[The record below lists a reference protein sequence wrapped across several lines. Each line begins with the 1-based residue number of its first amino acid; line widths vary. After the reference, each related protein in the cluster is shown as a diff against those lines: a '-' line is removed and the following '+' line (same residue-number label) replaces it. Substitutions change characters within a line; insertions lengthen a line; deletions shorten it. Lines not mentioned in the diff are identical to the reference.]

1 MRSSTAVVA
10 LGLTAVLPA
19 RAMGQEASSSA
30 EEPATRAE
38 TELSF
43 TAADTGLQIR
53 IVDGSPGRVPDRDC
67 RTPCRFRV
75 PNGHYVIAAGTYEFE
90 VGANGGTQHWE
101 VEDDSGH
108 LLALGII
115 GILLGG
121 GGIGVGA
128 WGLSE
133 LLPQDD
139 PSSEWLAAASVATG
153 LGGAI
158 FVAGIVA
165 AALYP
170 GTAELR
176 SYAPTIGESAT
187 LSPSLALFRDAEG
200 GPGCG
205 LSLSLR
211 L

>member
-10 LGLTAVLPA
+10 AVVTALLPA
-19 RAMGQEASSSA
+19 GALGQEEAAAEPSA
-30 EEPATRAE
+30 GRAE

-43 TAADTGLQIR
+43 TAVDTGLQIR
-53 IVDGSPGRVPDRDC
+53 IVDGSPGRIPDRDC

-75 PNGHYVIAAGTYEFE
+75 PNGHYVVAAGTYEFE
-90 VGANGGTQHWE
+90 VGANGGTQHWA

-121 GGIGVGA
+121 GGLGVGI
-128 WGLSE
+128 WGLAE

-139 PSSEWLAAASVATG
+139 PSTEWLVGASVGTG

-170 GTAELR
+170 GSAELR
-176 SYAPTIGESAT
+176 SFAQSIGESAT
-187 LSPSLALFRDAEG
+187 LSPSVAMFRDADG
-200 GPGCG
+200 APGWG
-205 LSLSLR
+205 FTLALSL
-211 L
+211 

>member
-1 MRSSTAVVA
+1 MRFGFVI
-10 LGLTAVLPA
+10 AVLAGVFLPPA
-19 RAMGQEASSSA
+19 RAAGQPAV
-30 EEPATRAE
+30 EEGPAAREE

-43 TAADTGLQIR
+43 TAEDTGVRIR
-53 IVDGSPGRVPDRDC
+53 IVDGGPGRIPDEDC

-75 PNGHYVIAAGTYEFE
+75 PNGHYVIAAGSYEFE
-90 VGANGGTQHWE
+90 VRANGGTQHWE
-101 VEDDSGH
+101 VEDDQIH
-108 LLALGII
+108 LMALGIL

-121 GGIGVGA
+121 AGLGAGI

-139 PSSEWLAAASVATG
+139 PSIDWLVGASVATG

-158 FVAGIVA
+158 FIAGIVA
-165 AALYP
+165 TALYP
-170 GTAELR
+170 GSAELR

-187 LSPSLALFRDAEG
+187 LAPSLALFPGAG
-200 GPGCG
+200 GAPGWG
-205 LSLSLR
+205 VALSLR

>member
-10 LGLTAVLPA
+10 FGLAALLPS
-19 RAMGQEASSSA
+19 RALGQEEAG
-30 EEPATRAE
+30 EPAPREE

-43 TAADTGLQIR
+43 TAEDTGLQIR
-53 IVDGSPGRVPDRDC
+53 IVDGGPGRVPDEDC

-75 PNGHYVIAAGTYEFE
+75 PNGHYVISAGAYEFE

-101 VEDDSGH
+101 VEDDSIH

-128 WGLSE
+128 WGLAE

-139 PSSEWLAAASVATG
+139 PSTEWLVGASVATG
-153 LGGAI
+153 LGGAM

-165 AALYP
+165 TALYP
-170 GTAELR
+170 GSAELR
-176 SYAPTIGESAT
+176 SFAPTIGESAT
-187 LSPSLALFRDAEG
+187 LSPSLAMFTDAEG
-200 GPGCG
+200 APGWG
-205 LSLSLR
+205 LSLSLS

>member
-10 LGLTAVLPA
+10 AVVTALLPA
-19 RAMGQEASSSA
+19 GALGQEEAAA
-30 EEPATRAE
+30 EPSVGRAE

-43 TAADTGLQIR
+43 TAVDTGLQIR
-53 IVDGSPGRVPDRDC
+53 IVDGSPGRIPDRDC

-75 PNGHYVIAAGTYEFE
+75 PNGHYVVAAGTYEFE

-121 GGIGVGA
+121 GGLGVGI
-128 WGLSE
+128 WGLAE

-139 PSSEWLAAASVATG
+139 PSTEWLAGASVGTG

-170 GTAELR
+170 GSAELR
-176 SYAPTIGESAT
+176 SFAQSIGESAT
-187 LSPSLALFRDAEG
+187 LSPSVAMFRDADG
-200 GPGCG
+200 APGWG
-205 LSLSLR
+205 FALALSL
-211 L
+211 

>member
-1 MRSSTAVVA
+1 MAVGVLVVA
-10 LGLTAVLPA
+10 AVLPA
-19 RAMGQEASSSA
+19 RALGQEPPPAE
-30 EEPATRAE
+30 EEPAARAE

-43 TAADTGLQIR
+43 TAVDTGLQVR
-53 IVDGSPGRVPDRDC
+53 IVDGGPGRVPDRDC

-75 PNGHYVIAAGTYEFE
+75 PNGHYVVAAGSYEFE

-101 VEDDSGH
+101 VEDDSIH

-128 WGLSE
+128 WGLAE

-139 PSSEWLAAASVATG
+139 PSTEWLAAAGVATG
-153 LGGAI
+153 LGGAM

-165 AALYP
+165 TALYP
-170 GTAELR
+170 GSAELR
-176 SYAPTIGESAT
+176 SYAASIGESAT
-187 LSPSLALFRDAEG
+187 LAPSLTLYRDAEG
-200 GPGCG
+200 APGWG
-205 LSLSLR
+205 LALALR

>member
-1 MRSSTAVVA
+1 MAAVVTA
-10 LGLTAVLPA
+10 LLPA
-19 RAMGQEASSSA
+19 GALGQEASAA
-30 EEPATRAE
+30 EPPAERVE

-43 TAADTGLQIR
+43 TAVDTGLQIR
-53 IVDGSPGRVPDRDC
+53 IVDGSPGRVPDRNC

-101 VEDDSGH
+101 VEDDSVH
-108 LLALGII
+108 LLALGLI

-121 GGIGVGA
+121 GGLGVGA
-128 WGLSE
+128 WGLAE

-139 PSSEWLAAASVATG
+139 PSAEWLAAAGVATG
-153 LGGAI
+153 LGGVL

-170 GTAELR
+170 GSAELR
-176 SYAPTIGESAT
+176 SFAQSIGESAT
-187 LSPSLALFRDAEG
+187 LSPSLALFRDADG
-200 GPGCG
+200 APGWG
-205 LSLSLR
+205 FSLALSL
-211 L
+211 